1 MHWRYS
7 MSSSPSSRRAGGSPV
22 TPDPALP
29 RMTYHEALA
38 ALRRALVFGI
48 NPSLDGI
55 TQLAEALGRPQDSFA
70 SVQITGTN
78 GKSSTTRI
86 TAALL
91 EAEGLRTGL
100 YTSPE
105 LERYPERIE
114 VGTAV
119 VSDRDFA
126 LALSAALEAGGRLR
140 GASSLGTDAG
150 FTEFELLT
158 AAALWLFRERGVE
171 LAVLEVG
178 LGGRWDAT
186 SVVAPSVAVII
197 GVGLDHTGIL
207 GDTLGAIAA
216 EKAAIIRPAT
226 APILG
231 PGTVGVE
238 AVFLE
243 RAESLGTHARAV
255 REFGAPSPVEE
266 ALTVRYRLVSRP
278 DSPGGVTTV
287 DVHGI
292 HSEYP
297 SLALTGPAYQAA
309 NIATAVAAA
318 EAALGRALD
327 PDRARTALAALR
339 IPGRFELMR
348 REPDVVI
355 DASHNP
361 QAAAVLADA
370 IRDAWPDPAKRP
382 LVLLGI
388 FADKDARG
396 IIEALAPVAG
406 AFAVTQSSSPRAMP
420 ADELAALVADVTGTP
435 PTAVNSVLAEG
446 LHAALATPA
455 RAVVVTGSITT
466 AGEARALLRDTSAT
480 SAP

>member
-1 MHWRYS
+1 MTTAPKTPAHGTPAPLTYS
-7 MSSSPSSRRAGGSPV
+7 
-22 TPDPALP
+22 
-29 RMTYHEALA
+29 EALA

-55 TQLAEALGRPQDSFA
+55 TELTEALGRPQDSFA

-78 GKSSTTRI
+78 GKSSTARI

-114 VGTAV
+114 LGGQVA
-119 VSDRDFA
+119 SDADFA
-126 LALSAALEAGGRLR
+126 LALSAALEAAARLR
-140 GASSLGTDAG
+140 GSDSFGTDIG

-186 SVVAPSVAVII
+186 SVVSPSVAVIT

-207 GDTLGAIAA
+207 GDTLEAIAA

-238 AVFLE
+238 HVFLE

-255 REFGAPSPVEE
+255 REQNEPTPVAE
-266 ALTVRYRLVSRP
+266 ALTVRYRLTARP
-278 DSPGGVTTV
+278 TRPGGYTVV
-287 DVHGI
+287 DVVGI
-292 HSEYP
+292 HATYGD
-297 SLALTGPAYQAA
+297 LAFAGPAYQAA

-318 EAALGRALD
+318 EAALGRTLD
-327 PDRARTALAALR
+327 PDRARSALAALL

-348 REPDVVI
+348 ADPPIVI

-370 IRDAWPDPAKRP
+370 IRDAWPDPRLRP
-382 LVLLGI
+382 VILLGI
-388 FADKDARG
+388 FADKDAAG
-396 IIEALAPVAG
+396 IIEALTPVAG
-406 AFAVTQSSSPRAMP
+406 GFAVTQSSSPRARP
-420 ADELAALVADVTGTP
+420 AHELAHLVEKVSGMRPALVTESLGV
-435 PTAVNSVLAEG
+435 AVS
-446 LHAALATPA
+446 ALVHGANDGF
-455 RAVVVTGSITT
+455 VVTGSIAT
-466 AGEARALLRDTSAT
+466 AGEARTILRDTSAT
-480 SAP
+480 SPV